1 MSSKDKR
8 KLAAIMFA
16 DVVGYSRMMARNEER
31 TLELLKDFENIC
43 SPIIS
48 NNEGKIIKKVGDELF
63 CEFSSA
69 KQAVDCSLN
78 IQKAIQPYN
87 DSRPKE
93 FKLQVRIG
101 IHVGDIVLRD
111 GDVFGDGVNVASRIQ
126 PFSNPGGICI
136 SNAVKESISSHPN
149 YNIISEGQ
157 QELKNILEQHTL
169 YRVETG
175 YEIVDKDRKIDKPK
189 EEKTNKW
196 IKRFLMFIGFIVI
209 MNLLMWFVNWNLK
222 NNILIDDETSNVV
235 SEKKIL
241 LIGDIISTPYYI
253 EGLKWFIPR
262 ITDDIHENMS
272 FELEIISDSLKNYF
286 YDELV
291 TNIEVNNNIPNLSI
305 MNKHAL
311 NKYYTS
317 KGELTPEYF
326 SKMLLGYNDLA
337 IKQGNVNDPRSVFI
351 EDTSMIFFT
360 DIMEVVGS
368 RLGATT
374 GIYRIKGLFG
384 DKKYLLYSSF
394 QKFTI
399 DNEITGTFNTEVYS
413 YDEMKKYLYMNI
425 INSLNNYESPNEA
438 TNIQMSITDIKGDQ
452 VILKFLKNSSILKE
466 GTILSVQRH
475 YTVTENDSLKALN
488 SRLDDLYYIKDII
501 DSMPNSEAYKSF
513 YDKRIDKDSMKEIN
527 DLLSHEHSLA
537 TVIEGESVLQ
547 LWSNLGIKLKVV
559 DVFDSTAS
567 AIIYNKDRE
576 SEPTASYAKVRVG
589 DRVVFMK
596 TY

>member
-1 MSSKDKR
+1 
-8 KLAAIMFA
+8 MFV
-16 DVVGYSRMMARNEER
+16 DVVGYSRMMAKNEER

-48 NNEGKIIKKVGDELF
+48 DSEGKIIKKVGDELF

-69 KQAVDCSLN
+69 KQAVDCALK
-78 IQKAIQPYN
+78 IQKTIQPYN
-87 DSRPKE
+87 DSRPKD

-157 QELKNILEQHTL
+157 QELKNILEKHTL

-175 YEIVDKDRKIDKPK
+175 YEIVDKDKPK
-189 EEKTNKW
+189 VEKKNKW
-196 IKRFLMFIGFIVI
+196 IKRFLIFVGFIVI

-222 NNILIDDETSNVV
+222 NNIIIDDETSNVV

-241 LIGDIISTPYYI
+241 LIGDIISAPYYI

-326 SKMLLGYNDLA
+326 SKMLLRYNDLA
-337 IKQGNVNDPRSVFI
+337 IKQGNVNDPKSVFI

-368 RLGATT
+368 RLGTTT

-384 DKKYLLYSSF
+384 DKKYLLHSSF

-399 DNEITGTFNTEVYS
+399 DNEFTGTFNTEVYS

-466 GTILSVQRH
+466 GTILSVQRI

-527 DLLSHEHSLA
+527 DLLAHEHSLA
-537 TVIEGESVLQ
+537 TVIEGEGVIQ

-576 SEPTASYAKVRVG
+576 SEPTASYAKVRTG
-589 DRVVFMK
+589 DRVVFMT

>member
-16 DVVGYSRMMARNEER
+16 DVVGYSRMMANNEER

-48 NNEGKIIKKVGDELF
+48 DSEGKIIKKVGDELF

-69 KQAVDCSLN
+69 KQAVDCSLK
-78 IQKAIQPYN
+78 IQKTIQPYN
-87 DSRPKE
+87 DSRPKD

-157 QELKNILEQHTL
+157 QDLKNIIEKYTL

-175 YEIVDKDRKIDKPK
+175 YETVAKNRKKDKPK

-222 NNILIDDETSNVV
+222 NNIIIDDETSNVV

-241 LIGDIISTPYYI
+241 LIGDIISAPYYI

-317 KGELTPEYF
+317 KSTF
-326 SKMLLGYNDLA
+326 LA
-337 IKQGNVNDPRSVFI
+337 
-351 EDTSMIFFT
+351 
-360 DIMEVVGS
+360 
-368 RLGATT
+368 
-374 GIYRIKGLFG
+374 
-384 DKKYLLYSSF
+384 KKC
-394 QKFTI
+394 
-399 DNEITGTFNTEVYS
+399 
-413 YDEMKKYLYMNI
+413 
-425 INSLNNYESPNEA
+425 
-438 TNIQMSITDIKGDQ
+438 
-452 VILKFLKNSSILKE
+452 
-466 GTILSVQRH
+466 
-475 YTVTENDSLKALN
+475 
-488 SRLDDLYYIKDII
+488 
-501 DSMPNSEAYKSF
+501 
-513 YDKRIDKDSMKEIN
+513 
-527 DLLSHEHSLA
+527 
-537 TVIEGESVLQ
+537 
-547 LWSNLGIKLKVV
+547 
-559 DVFDSTAS
+559 
-567 AIIYNKDRE
+567 
-576 SEPTASYAKVRVG
+576 
-589 DRVVFMK
+589 
-596 TY
+596 